1 MSRLADITVTNKT
14 TWTAQAVCEESSNM
28 SAADAQLKL
37 AKRLRDRAEAI
48 ERDVDRAASVMAP

>member
-1 MSRLADITVTNKT
+1 MSRLADISVQKT
-14 TWTAQAVCEESSNM
+14 ETWTARAECEEQSTM